1 MPFEF
6 SCFISYRHSSVK
18 SASPYVSDF
27 VEGFAEELDRWV
39 DFPVSFDVDRLSAG
53 DFVDESLAA
62 KLYQSACMVVLYTP
76 NYFSTVKTFCSR
88 EYFAMLGL
96 EHERLPRLQL
106 DFGSHGLIIPI
117 ALRDHPGMLTQ
128 LGRAEAQW
136 CHHSGRQ
143 PKNRLGLN
151 FEQFTKKR
159 QLQPGGNMH
168 PKVLEVC
175 RSIRENCQAFQ
186 NLIHNEGDLFN
197 RRGQWTLPAER
208 AIAPFLPDVVGF
220 VKREFPSRAA

>member
-18 SASPYVSDF
+18 SASPYVRDF
-27 VEGFAEELDRWV
+27 VDGFAEELDRWV
-39 DFPVSFDVDRLSAG
+39 DFPVSFDADRLSAG

-62 KLYQSACMVVLYTP
+62 KLYRSACMMVLYTP

-88 EYFAMLGL
+88 EYFAMLDL
-96 EHERLPRLQL
+96 EHERLPRLQNGA
-106 DFGSHGLIIPI
+106 GSHGLIIPI

-128 LGRAEAQW
+128 LSRAEQQW
-136 CHHSGRQ
+136 CHHSGSQ

-168 PKVLEVC
+168 PQVLEVC
-175 RSIRENCQAFQ
+175 RAIHDKCQAFQ
-186 NLIHNEGDLFN
+186 SLIHNEGDLFDCCD
-197 RRGQWTLPAER
+197 RWSLPAER
-208 AIAPFLPDVVGF
+208 EIAAYLPDVVGF
-220 VKREFPSRAA
+220 VRREFPSRAA